1 MSKIIKSKK
10 EIIEYFE
17 KGSKPKQL
25 WKIGT
30 EHEKFLYNLNTLQPI
45 DYEGKNGIR
54 SLFKLLKKKGWKE
67 IIENKNPIALKNKG
81 STISLEPRCQ
91 IELSGRTV
99 KTIHETC
106 KEAKT
111 YLDQLKIICT
121 KKKLGILGIGYY
133 PKNFKKNVGWVPK
146 KRYSIMKK
154 RMKITGSRGLE
165 MMSSTCC
172 IQTNLDYANEN
183 DMFKKVRIGFALQ
196 PFVTALFANSP
207 IINKKKSKFLSYR
220 SYIWSNTDKKRCG
233 IISEVFSKKFTFEK
247 YVSYL
252 LKVPMYFVAKDGK
265 YVEINNQTFEDFLN
279 GKLKKIPKQLP
290 TLKDLENHIST
301 IFTDVRIKQYI
312 EMRGADSGS
321 WNRICALPAFWVG
334 LLYNK
339 QILDQTFLMLKNW
352 KLEEI
357 YQLNKDV
364 QKYGLKSKLRG
375 KKIQN
380 ICIEI
385 LKLAQKGLSLRNC
398 LNKNK
403 KNEEHFLNTLFDI
416 ANSGLSPAE
425 ELIDEYVDKNNNC
438 SDKIFIDNSY

>member
-30 EHEKFLYNLNTLQPI
+30 EHEKFLYNLNTLHPI

-54 SLFKLLKKKGWKE
+54 SLFKLLKKKGWEE

-111 YLDQLKIICT
+111 YLDQLKIICK

-133 PKNFKKNVGWVPK
+133 PKNFKKNAGWVPK

-165 MMSSTCC
+165 MMTSTCC

-196 PFVTALFANSP
+196 PFITALFL
-207 IINKKKSKFLSYR
+207 IL
-220 SYIWSNTDKKRCG
+220 
-233 IISEVFSKKFTFEK
+233 
-247 YVSYL
+247 
-252 LKVPMYFVAKDGK
+252 
-265 YVEINNQTFEDFLN
+265 
-279 GKLKKIPKQLP
+279 QL
-290 TLKDLENHIST
+290 
-301 IFTDVRIKQYI
+301 
-312 EMRGADSGS
+312 
-321 WNRICALPAFWVG
+321 
-334 LLYNK
+334 
-339 QILDQTFLMLKNW
+339 
-352 KLEEI
+352 
-357 YQLNKDV
+357 
-364 QKYGLKSKLRG
+364 
-375 KKIQN
+375 
-380 ICIEI
+380 
-385 LKLAQKGLSLRNC
+385 
-398 LNKNK
+398 
-403 KNEEHFLNTLFDI
+403 
-416 ANSGLSPAE
+416 
-425 ELIDEYVDKNNNC
+425 
-438 SDKIFIDNSY
+438 

>member
-1 MSKIIKSKK
+1 MSKILENKK

-17 KGSKPKQL
+17 KGSKTQQF

-30 EHEKFLYNLNTLQPI
+30 EHEKFLYDLDTLQPI
-45 DYEGKNGIR
+45 NYHGKNGIR

-67 IIENKNPIALKNKG
+67 IIEDKNPIALKNKE

-91 IELSGRTV
+91 IELSGGTV

-106 KEAKT
+106 KQAKT
-111 YLDQLKIICT
+111 YLDQLKTICT

-133 PKNFKKNVGWVPK
+133 PKNFKKNTGWVPK

-154 RMKITGSRGLE
+154 RMKMTGSHGLE

-172 IQTNLDYANEN
+172 IQTNLDYANEK

-196 PFVTALFANSP
+196 PFITALFANSP
-207 IINKKKSKFLSYR
+207 IINKKKSEFLSYR
-220 SYIWSNTDKKRCG
+220 SYVWSNTDKKRCG

-252 LKVPMYFVAKDGK
+252 LKVPMYFVEKDGK

-279 GKLKKIPKQLP
+279 GKLKKIPRQLP

-334 LLYNK
+334 LLYSK
-339 QILDQTFLMLKNW
+339 QILDQTFLMLKDW
-352 KLEEI
+352 KLEEVS
-357 YQLNKDV
+357 QLNNDV

-403 KNEEHFLNTLFDI
+403 ENEVYFLNTLFEI
-416 ANSGLSPAE
+416 ANSGVTPAE
-425 ELIDEYVDKNNNC
+425 KLIDAYVDKNNNC
-438 SDKIFIDNSY
+438 SDQIFLDNSY

>member
-1 MSKIIKSKK
+1 MSKIIKNKK

-385 LKLAQKGLSLRNC
+385 LKLAQKGLSLRDC

-403 KNEEHFLNTLFDI
+403 KNEEHFLNTLFEI
-416 ANSGLSPAE
+416 ANSGVTPAE
-425 ELIDEYVDKNNNC
+425 KLIDEYVDKNNNC

>member
-165 MMSSTCC
+165 MMTSTCC

-385 LKLAQKGLSLRNC
+385 LKLAQKGLSLRDC

-403 KNEEHFLNTLFDI
+403 KNEEHFLNTLFEI
-416 ANSGLSPAE
+416 ANSGVTPAE
-425 ELIDEYVDKNNNC
+425 KLIDEYVDKNNNC

>member
-1 MSKIIKSKK
+1 MK
-10 EIIEYFE
+10 EILENKQDVVKYFE
-17 KGSKPKQL
+17 KGSKPKHM
-25 WKIGT
+25 WRIGT
-30 EHEKFLYNLNTLQPI
+30 EHEKFLYNIDTLEPV
-45 DYEGKNGIR
+45 DYYGENGII
-54 SLFKLLKKKGWKE
+54 SLIKLLKRMGWKE
-67 IIENKNPIALKNKG
+67 IIENNNPIALKHKG

-91 IELSGRTV
+91 IELSGGVV

-106 KEAKT
+106 KQAKT
-111 YLDQLKIICT
+111 YLDQLKTICA

-133 PKNFKKNVGWVPK
+133 PKSFKKSTGWVPK

-154 RMKITGSRGLE
+154 RMKMTGSHGLE

-196 PFVTALFANSP
+196 PFITALFANSP
-207 IINKKKSKFLSYR
+207 IINKKKSNFLSYR

-252 LKVPMYFVAKDGK
+252 LKIPMYFVVKDGN
-265 YVEINNQTFEDFLN
+265 YIEVNNQSFEDFLN
-279 GKLKKIPKQLP
+279 GKLKKFPKQLP
-290 TLKDLENHIST
+290 TTKDLENHIST

-321 WNRICALPAFWVG
+321 WDRICALPAFWVG
-334 LLYNK
+334 LLYSK
-339 QILDQTFLMLKNW
+339 KILDQTFLIIKNW

-357 YQLNKDV
+357 IQLNKDV
-364 QKYGLKSKLRG
+364 QRYGLKSKLRG

-403 KNEEHFLNTLFDI
+403 ENEEYFLSTLFEI
-416 ANSGLSPAE
+416 ANSGVTPAE
-425 ELIDEYVDKNNNC
+425 KLINRYINENNNC
-438 SDKIFIDNSY
+438 SNQIFLDNSY

>member
-1 MSKIIKSKK
+1 MSKIIKNKK

-30 EHEKFLYNLNTLQPI
+30 EHEKFLYNLNTLHPI

-54 SLFKLLKKKGWKE
+54 SLFKLLKKKGWEE
-67 IIENKNPIALKNKG
+67 ILENKNPIALKNKG

-133 PKNFKKNVGWVPK
+133 PKNFKKNAGWVPK

-165 MMSSTCC
+165 MMTSTCC

-252 LKVPMYFVAKDGK
+252 LKVPMYFVEKDGK

-312 EMRGADSGS
+312 EMRGADSGA

-334 LLYNK
+334 LLYSK
-339 QILDQTFLMLKNW
+339 TILDQTFLMLKNW

-416 ANSGLSPAE
+416 ANSGLTPAE
-425 ELIDEYVDKNNNC
+425 ELIGQYVDKNNNC

>member
-1 MSKIIKSKK
+1 MNKILKNKE

-17 KGSKPKQL
+17 KGSKPKQF

-30 EHEKFLYNLNTLQPI
+30 EHEKFLYDLNTLEPI
-45 DYEGKNGIR
+45 DYYGKNGIK

-67 IIENKNPIALKNKG
+67 VIEDKNPIALKNKG

-91 IELSGRTV
+91 IELSGGTV
-99 KTIHETC
+99 NSVHETC
-106 KEAKT
+106 KQAKT
-111 YLDQLKIICT
+111 YLDQLKTICT
-121 KKKLGILGIGYY
+121 KKKLVILGMGYY
-133 PKNFKKNVGWVPK
+133 PKNFKKKEGGVPK

-154 RMKITGSRGLE
+154 RMKMTGSHGLE

-196 PFVTALFANSP
+196 PFVTALFANSS

-220 SYIWSNTDKKRCG
+220 SYVWSNTDKKRCG
-233 IISEVFSKKFTFEK
+233 IIPEVFSKKFTFEK

-252 LKVPMYFVAKDGK
+252 LKVPMYFVVKDGK
-265 YVEINNQTFEDFLN
+265 YIEVGNQNFEDFLN

-290 TLKDLENHIST
+290 TLEDLENHIST

-321 WNRICALPAFWVG
+321 WNRICSLPAFWVG

-339 QILDQTFLMLKNW
+339 TILDQTFLMLKNW

>member
-1 MSKIIKSKK
+1 MNNFIENKND
-10 EIIEYFE
+10 IIEYFE
-17 KGSKPKQL
+17 NGSKPKHL

-30 EHEKFLYNLNTLQPI
+30 EHEKFLYHLNSFHPI
-45 DYEGKNGIR
+45 SYFEKNGIK

-67 IIENKNPIALKNKG
+67 IVENSNVIALKKKG

-91 IELSGRTV
+91 IELSGGTV
-99 KTIHETC
+99 RTIHETC
-106 KEAKT
+106 KQAKI
-111 YLDQLKIICT
+111 YLDQLKVICE

-133 PKNFKKNVGWVPK
+133 PKNFKKNIGWVPK

-154 RMKITGSRGLE
+154 KMKAAGSHGLE

-172 IQTNLDYANEN
+172 IQTNLDYENEN
-183 DMFKKVRIGFALQ
+183 DMFKKARIAFALQ

-220 SYIWSNTDKKRCG
+220 SYVWSNTDKKRCG
-233 IISEVFSKKFTFEK
+233 IIPNVFSKKFTFEE

-252 LKVPMYFVAKDGK
+252 LKVPMYFIVRDGK
-265 YVEINNQTFEDFLN
+265 YIEVKNQNFQDFLD
-279 GKLKKIPKQLP
+279 GKIKKFPKLLP
-290 TLKDLENHIST
+290 TIKDLENHIST

-339 QILDQTFLMLKNW
+339 TVLNETFFMIKNW
-352 KLEEI
+352 KLVEI
-357 YQLNKDV
+357 LKLNKNV

-375 KKIQN
+375 KKIKN
-380 ICIEI
+380 ICVEI
-385 LKLAQKGLSLRNC
+385 LKLAQKGLKLRNC

-403 KNEEHFLNTLFDI
+403 ENEEHFLNPLFEI
-416 ANSGLSPAE
+416 ANSGVTPAE
-425 ELIDEYVDKNNNC
+425 KLINDYIDKNNNC

>member
-1 MSKIIKSKK
+1 MNKIINNKN
-10 EIIEYFE
+10 EVIEYFE
-17 KGSKPKQL
+17 KGSKPKKL
-25 WKIGT
+25 WRIGT
-30 EHEKFLYNLNTLQPI
+30 EHEKFIYHLNTLNPI
-45 DYEGKNGIR
+45 NYNEKKGIK

-67 IIENKNPIALKNKG
+67 IKESGNPIALKKKG

-91 IELSGRTV
+91 IELSGGTV

-106 KEAKT
+106 KQAKS
-111 YLDQLKIICT
+111 YLDQLKVICS
-121 KKKLGILGIGYY
+121 KKKLGILGLGYY
-133 PKNFKKNVGWVPK
+133 PKNFKRNTGWVPK

-154 RMKITGSRGLE
+154 KMKNTGSHGIE

-172 IQTNLDYANEN
+172 IQTNLDYESEN
-183 DMFKKVRIGFALQ
+183 DMFKKVRVGFVLQ

-233 IISEVFSKKFTFEK
+233 IIPEVFSKQFTFEK

-252 LKVPMYFVAKDGK
+252 LKVPMYFVVREGK
-265 YVEINNQTFEDFLN
+265 YIEVGNQNFEDFLN
-279 GKLKKIPKQLP
+279 GKLKKFPGLYP
-290 TLKDLENHIST
+290 TIKDLDNHIST

-321 WNRICALPAFWVG
+321 WSRICALPAFWVG

-339 QILDQTFLMLKNW
+339 TILDQTFLMIKNW
-352 KLEEI
+352 KLNEI
-357 YQLNKDV
+357 IQLYKDV

-375 KKIQN
+375 KN
-380 ICIEI
+380 IKDISVEI
-385 LKLAQKGLSLRNC
+385 LKLCQKGLSLRNC
-398 LNKNK
+398 LNKQK
-403 KNEEHFLNTLFDI
+403 KNEEFFLDTLFEI
-416 ANSGLSPAE
+416 ANSGVTPAE
-425 ELIDEYVDKNNNC
+425 KLINEYVDKNNNC